1 MLKWQYSMFWGTKSH
16 KVEFPAKGII
26 PKTERI
32 IENCTTYLLEVRRH
46 MRNLTEEEK
55 QMVVDFLK
63 RG

>member
-1 MLKWQYSMFWGTKSH
+1 MFWGTKSH

-55 QMVVDFLK
+55 QMIVDFLK